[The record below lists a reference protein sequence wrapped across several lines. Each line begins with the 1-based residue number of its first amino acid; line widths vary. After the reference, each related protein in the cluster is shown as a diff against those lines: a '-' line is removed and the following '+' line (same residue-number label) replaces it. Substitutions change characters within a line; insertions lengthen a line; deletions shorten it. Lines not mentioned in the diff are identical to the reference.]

1 MSNSSSTIRSSN
13 VTEAVA
19 KSAGKGQS
27 EEGMSLESFLASLAV
42 AAAVFGAE
50 VLIFVLIRT
59 KLQRVYVPR
68 TYLVPEKY

>member
-1 MSNSSSTIRSSN
+1 MSNSSIATAPAN
-13 VTEAVA
+13 VTDAIG
-19 KSAGKGQS
+19 KSGGKGQS

-42 AAAVFGAE
+42 AAAVFGVE
-50 VLIFVLIRT
+50 VLIFVLLRT